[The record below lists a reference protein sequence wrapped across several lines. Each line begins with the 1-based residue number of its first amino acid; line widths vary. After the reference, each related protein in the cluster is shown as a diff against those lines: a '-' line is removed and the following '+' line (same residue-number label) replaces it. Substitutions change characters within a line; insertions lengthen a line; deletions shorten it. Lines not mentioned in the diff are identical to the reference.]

1 MNLVNATP
9 FGAMALPSADRDGSD
24 LLLVVVAARFAI
36 PAPSSAT
43 ALVLPTPMQP
53 PPPLADVYRD
63 DPASSS
69 LEVEGQSAYCRPAT
83 DIYLTGEACSPG
95 ERPVTEMDVRI
106 RVGPCSLGLHVA
118 GERIWLSSPNHGAV
132 PSDPEPFTRMP
143 LVWERAYGGVAPD
156 SSEQQPSFE
165 PRNPVGCGVGA
176 SAEALLGARLP
187 NIEHQ
192 SRRLRRVG
200 DRAVPVGTGPLARS
214 WQPRKRYAGTYD
226 EVWRRDRA
234 PLWPHDF
241 DERFFNAA
249 PQDLQAQPHLT
260 GGEPVR
266 LEGLHPEGVIAFEL
280 PALNFAIHSR
290 FADREVRQSPIL
302 DGLHIDTGALELT
315 LYYRAAVPAPLALI
329 RHRETLL
336 RLREPW
342 EAAGS

>member
-9 FGAMALPSADRDGSD
+9 FGALALPSADREGSD

-36 PAPSSAT
+36 PPPSSAT
-43 ALVLPTPMQP
+43 ALVLPTATQP

-83 DIYLTGEACSPG
+83 DIYLAGEACAPG
-95 ERPVTEMDVRI
+95 ERPVTEMEVRI
-106 RVGPCSLGLHVA
+106 RVGPCRLALQVS
-118 GERIWLSSPNHGAV
+118 GERVWLASPAHGAV
-132 PSDPEPFTRMP
+132 PSAPEPFTRMP

-156 SSEQQPSFE
+156 SGEQPPSYE
-165 PRNPVGCGVGA
+165 PRNPVGRGVGS

-214 WQPRKRYAGTYD
+214 WQPRKGYAGTYD